1 MKPFSGR
8 LGRYGSVLLFP
19 LAMIIYDFSAYLTTD
34 LIQPGVIN
42 IINELQADVT
52 LAPASVSLYM
62 AGGLALQWLLGPL
75 SDRIGRR
82 PVLLT
87 GAMIFALACLSM
99 LFVTSIEQYFVAR
112 FIQGTS
118 VCFISTVG
126 YVSIQE
132 AFDEKDSIRIMAAL
146 TCIVLLA
153 PVIGP
158 VAGAALMAFI
168 HWKLLFAI
176 IGVFGL
182 VAWFLLL
189 FKMPE
194 TVISQGREFKPGEVL
209 SDFIA
214 AFRHPVVLTGSLAV
228 AFGNLPIITWVALS
242 PVILI
247 EHGGMSPGTYAWTQV
262 PVFSGIIIAS
272 VIVAN
277 VIKDP
282 TSPRFIWGTVP
293 IQFAGLLALLAGN
306 LLWPH
311 VWLWSVVGTSFYALG
326 IGLLYPVLF
335 RFTLF
340 SHNLPKGTV
349 SATLNIL
356 ALGIIALSIEIT
368 RWVYFHAGG
377 RIAFH
382 GAALLAGIAVIISV
396 ARLLKLR
403 GQHQS
408 QSVSPAGCLQQKY
421 KSE

>member
-1 MKPFSGR
+1 MNSTPRR
-8 LGRYGSVLLFP
+8 LLQYGSVMLFP
-19 LAMIIYDFSAYLTTD
+19 LAMMIYDFSAYLTTD
-34 LIQPGVIN
+34 LIQPGIIN

-62 AGGLALQWLLGPL
+62 VGGLALQWLLGPL

-87 GAMIFALACLSM
+87 GALIFAIACLSM

-118 VCFISTVG
+118 ICFISTVG

-132 AFDEKDSIRIMAAL
+132 AFGETDSIRIMAAL
-146 TCIVLLA
+146 TSIVLLA

-158 VAGAALMAFI
+158 IAGAGLMAFM
-168 HWKLLFAI
+168 HWKWLFTL
-176 IGVFGL
+176 IGVLGL
-182 VAWFLLL
+182 VAWSLLL

-194 TVISQGREFKPGEVL
+194 TVISQGRGFKPGEVL
-209 SDFIA
+209 SDFIT

-247 EHGGMSPGTYAWTQV
+247 EHGGMSSDTYAWTQV

-272 VIVAN
+272 AIVAN
-277 VIKDP
+277 FIKDP
-282 TSPRFIWGTVP
+282 TSPRFIWGTIP
-293 IQFAGLLALLAGN
+293 IQLAGLLTLLIGN

-311 VWLWSVVGTSFYALG
+311 VWLWSILGTSLYALG

-356 ALGIIALSIEIT
+356 ALSAFALSIETT
-368 RWVYFHAGG
+368 RWLYFHAGG

-382 GAALLAGIAVIISV
+382 CAALLAGIAVIILV

-403 GQHQS
+403 EQHQS
-408 QSVSPAGCLQQKY
+408 QSESPVGCQEQ
-421 KSE
+421 

>member
-1 MKPFSGR
+1 MNNPQRR
-8 LGRYGSVLLFP
+8 LLQYGSLMLFP

-34 LIQPGVIN
+34 LIQPGIIS
-42 IINELQADVT
+42 IINDLDADVT

-62 AGGLALQWLLGPL
+62 TGGLALQWLLGPL

-87 GAMIFALACLSM
+87 GALIFAFSCLSM

-112 FIQGTS
+112 FVQGTS
-118 VCFISTVG
+118 ICFISTVG

-132 AFDEKDSIRIMAAL
+132 AFGEVDSIRVMAVL
-146 TCIVLLA
+146 TSITMLA

-158 VAGAALMAFI
+158 LAGAALMVFM

-176 IGVFGL
+176 IGTLGL
-182 VAWFLLL
+182 VAWGLLF

-194 TVISQGREFKPGEVL
+194 TVISQGRGFKPSEVL

-228 AFGNLPIITWVALS
+228 SFGNVPIITWVALS

-247 EHGGMSPGTYAWTQV
+247 EDGGMSPGAYAWTQV
-262 PVFSGIIIAS
+262 PVFSGIIIANA
-272 VIVAN
+272 IVAN
-277 VIKDP
+277 FIKDP
-282 TSPRFIWGTVP
+282 TSPRFIWRTIP
-293 IQFAGLLALLAGN
+293 IQLIGLLTLLVGN
-306 LLWPH
+306 LMCPH
-311 VWLWSVVGTSFYALG
+311 VWLWSVLGTSLYALG
-326 IGLLYPVLF
+326 IGLIYPVLF

-356 ALGIIALSIEIT
+356 ALSTFAVSIEVT
-368 RWVYFHAGG
+368 RWIYVHAGG

-382 GAALLAGIAVIISV
+382 SVALMAGIVVVILV
-396 ARLLKLR
+396 CRLLKLR
-403 GQHQS
+403 KQFQGAQPSRSGQ
-408 QSVSPAGCLQQKY
+408 P
-421 KSE
+421 

>member
-1 MKPFSGR
+1 MNSPARR
-8 LGRYGSVLLFP
+8 LVHYGSVILFP
-19 LAMIIYDFSAYLTTD
+19 LAMMIYDFSAYLTTD
-34 LIQPGVIN
+34 LIQPGIIN
-42 IINELQADVT
+42 IINELEADVT

-87 GAMIFALACLSM
+87 GALVFALSCLSM
-99 LFVTSIEQYFVAR
+99 LLVTSIEQYFVAR
-112 FIQGTS
+112 VIQGTS
-118 VCFISTVG
+118 ICFISTVG

-132 AFDEKDSIRIMAAL
+132 VFGEKDAIRIMAML
-146 TCIVLLA
+146 TSIVLLA

-158 VAGAALMAFI
+158 VAGAALMTVM

-176 IGVFGL
+176 IGAFGL
-182 VAWFLLL
+182 VAWALL
-189 FKMPE
+189 FFNMPE
-194 TVISQGREFKPGEVL
+194 TVVSRGRGFKPCEVL

-247 EHGGMSPGTYAWTQV
+247 EHSGMSPEAYAWTQV

-272 VIVAN
+272 VIVAKF
-277 VIKDP
+277 IKDP
-282 TSPRFIWGTVP
+282 TSPRFIWCTVP
-293 IQFAGLLALLAGN
+293 IQLSGLLTLLVGN

-311 VWLWSVVGTSFYALG
+311 AWVWSVLGTSLYALG

-340 SHNLPKGTV
+340 SHSLPKGTV

-356 ALGIIALSIEIT
+356 VLSTFAVSIEAT
-368 RWVYFHAGG
+368 RWIYVHAGG

-382 GAALLAGIAVIISV
+382 GMALMAGIAVVILVS
-396 ARLLKLR
+396 RLVKLR
-403 GQHQS
+403 
-408 QSVSPAGCLQQKY
+408 LQQQVQAALPA
-421 KSE
+421 SCQEQ

>member
-1 MKPFSGR
+1 
-8 LGRYGSVLLFP
+8 
-19 LAMIIYDFSAYLTTD
+19 
-34 LIQPGVIN
+34 
-42 IINELQADVT
+42 
-52 LAPASVSLYM
+52 
-62 AGGLALQWLLGPL
+62 
-75 SDRIGRR
+75 
-82 PVLLT
+82 
-87 GAMIFALACLSM
+87 
-99 LFVTSIEQYFVAR
+99 
-112 FIQGTS
+112 
-118 VCFISTVG
+118 
-126 YVSIQE
+126 
-132 AFDEKDSIRIMAAL
+132 
-146 TCIVLLA
+146 
-153 PVIGP
+153 
-158 VAGAALMAFI
+158 
-168 HWKLLFAI
+168 
-176 IGVFGL
+176 L

-272 VIVAN
+272 AIVAN
-277 VIKDP
+277 FIKDP

-293 IQFAGLLALLAGN
+293 IQLAGLLTLLVGN

-311 VWLWSVVGTSFYALG
+311 VWLWSVLGTSFYALG

-382 GAALLAGIAVIISV
+382 GAAQLAGIAVIISV

>member
-1 MKPFSGR
+1 MKTFSAS
-8 LGRYGSVLLFP
+8 LSRYGSVLLFP
-19 LAMIIYDFSAYLTTD
+19 LAMIIYDFSAYLTID
-34 LIQPGVIN
+34 LIQPGIIS
-42 IINELQADVT
+42 IINELRADVT
-52 LAPASVSLYM
+52 LAPASVSIYM
-62 AGGLALQWLLGPL
+62 VGGLALQWLLGPL

-87 GAMIFALACLSM
+87 GALVFALACLSM
-99 LFVTSIEQYFVAR
+99 LFVTSIEQYLVAR

-118 VCFISTVG
+118 ICFISTVG

-132 AFDEKDSIRIMAAL
+132 TFGEMDSIRIMAAL
-146 TCIVLLA
+146 TSIVLLA

-168 HWKLLFAI
+168 HWKWLFAI
-176 IGVFGL
+176 LGAFGL
-182 VAWFLLL
+182 VAWSLLL

-194 TVISQGREFKPGEVL
+194 TIISQGRGFKPGEVL
-209 SDFIA
+209 CDFIA

-272 VIVAN
+272 TIVAN
-277 VIKDP
+277 FIKDP
-282 TSPRFIWGTVP
+282 TSPRFIWSTVP
-293 IQFAGLLALLAGN
+293 IQLAGLLTLLGGN

-311 VWLWSVVGTSFYALG
+311 VWLWSVLGTSLYALG

-335 RFTLF
+335 RFILF

-349 SATLNIL
+349 SATLNIMTLSAL
-356 ALGIIALSIEIT
+356 AISIEAT
-368 RWVYFHAGG
+368 RWLYFHAVS

-382 GAALLAGIAVIISV
+382 GTALLAGIAVIILV

-403 GQHQS
+403 RQHQG
-408 QSVSPAGCLQQKY
+408 QSVSQAGCQWQ
-421 KSE
+421 

>member
-8 LGRYGSVLLFP
+8 IGRYGSVLLFP
-19 LAMIIYDFSAYLTTD
+19 LAIIIYDFSAYLTTD

-82 PVLLT
+82 LVLLT

-99 LFVTSIEQYFVAR
+99 LFVTSIEQYFIAR

-118 VCFISTVG
+118 ICFISTVG

-146 TCIVLLA
+146 TSIVLLA

-272 VIVAN
+272 AIVAN
-277 VIKDP
+277 FIKDP

-293 IQFAGLLALLAGN
+293 IQFAGLLALLVGN

-311 VWLWSVVGTSFYALG
+311 VWLWSVLGTSFYALG

-382 GAALLAGIAVIISV
+382 CAALLAGIAVIISV
-396 ARLLKLR
+396 SRLLKLR

-408 QSVSPAGCLQQKY
+408 QSESPSGCQEQ
-421 KSE
+421 